1 MLGLS
6 EVKKTSFKTHVMS
19 LVSFMNANPGKF
31 ENMDKN
37 NALIALK
44 EIIKDMYL
52 FKPLGGWFIAL

>member
-1 MLGLS
+1 
-6 EVKKTSFKTHVMS
+6 MS
-19 LVSFMNANPGKF
+19 LVSFMNANPRKC